1 MIIECYNYDDLTHTT
16 LVRQKAYK
24 DDRSESFCSANKTF
38 CDHVLPNAFNLHRN
52 FVAQE
57 LFDNSW

>member
-1 MIIECYNYDDLTHTT
+1 MTTMTRHIKHQYVKRLKKMIEVNP
-16 LVRQKAYK
+16 
-24 DDRSESFCSANKTF
+24 SALRTKLF